1 MTTVP
6 EDTTP
11 QSATVPWRS
20 TTVQV
25 VLASTFL
32 APLGVPLI
40 SPALPVVRD
49 QFGITDAT
57 ASLLISVYFL
67 TGIVLSPLI
76 GMLAD
81 RVGRRRVLVVSL
93 FAFSLS
99 GGALAFVGSFDLL
112 LAIRLVQGTAAA
124 GIFIATV
131 TLIGD
136 AFSDVQRN
144 AVLGVNNAMLS
155 AGAAA
160 YPLVGGALVAVAWN
174 APFLAYF
181 AGLPVAVF
189 AFLTLEEPVTDR
201 EPRRLVYIRNALSTL
216 SGRST
221 AVYFGSAFATEVLLF
236 GSVLTALPFLL
247 TAQYGLSPVGIGL
260 VVTAAEVVS
269 IVVSSQN
276 GRLARSLS
284 NRLLVAGGF
293 ASFGIG
299 LVGTWLAPTALFV
312 GVAVTF
318 VGAGLGLSMPSVD
331 AAISGLVSDRYRAG
345 ALSIRNSTTF
355 LGRSLGPVLF
365 AGLAL
370 TTGYRPLLLG
380 AGLAAFAWSLVVLL
394 ATR

>member
-6 EDTTP
+6 EDMSP

-93 FAFSLS
+93 FTFSLS

-112 LAIRLVQGTAAA
+112 LVIRLVQGTAAA

-136 AFSDVQRN
+136 AFSGVQRN

-181 AGLPVAVF
+181 AGLPVAAF

-201 EPRRLVYIRNALSTL
+201 EPRRLVYIRNALTTL

-221 AVYFGSAFATEVLLF
+221 AVYYGSAFATEVLLF

-247 TAQYGLSPVGIGL
+247 TAQYDLSPVGIGL

-380 AGLAAFAWSLVVLL
+380 AGLVAFAWSLVVLL

>member
-6 EDTTP
+6 EDTSP

-93 FAFSLS
+93 FTFSLS

-112 LAIRLVQGTAAA
+112 LVIRLVQGTAAA

-136 AFSDVQRN
+136 AFSGVQRN

-181 AGLPVAVF
+181 AGLPVAAF

-201 EPRRLVYIRNALSTL
+201 EPRRLVYIRNALTTL

-221 AVYFGSAFATEVLLF
+221 AVYYGSAFATEVLLF

-247 TAQYGLSPVGIGL
+247 TAQYDLSPVGIGL

-380 AGLAAFAWSLVVLL
+380 AGLVAFAWSLVVLL